1 MSSSGVDAVNSGPI
15 LLRTYND
22 NSANNSYVLGRY
34 DIPIPSNYVL
44 ITSTNGVIVPSDNI
58 TISNITINSIT
69 YLDGTVSIS
78 DNSILYP
85 VANPPPLSFIPVQP
99 GYWLGV
105 AMSASGQYQTAL
117 DNGGDI
123 YRSVDYGV
131 TWTSIGQ
138 TTLNIW
144 SGIAMSASGQYQTA
158 FDNTGNIY
166 RSIDY
171 GATWP
176 FNQNISG
183 LLSIAMSASGQF
195 QTAVSNT
202 IIYRSIDYG
211 ANFTPIPPIGQTGT
225 WLSVAMSASGQFQTA
240 LDNTEIYR
248 SIDYGVT
255 WALAFTNSNS
265 WESIAISA
273 SGEYQTAFDSTKIYR
288 SINYGVTWALAFT
301 NSNSWESIAISA
313 SGQYQTAVGLDIYYS
328 TDYGVAWIST
338 GLSDTYFSVAMSSS
352 GQYQTAVSL
361 TNIYTVKPTIAPVNT
376 NNIFLIPQ
384 GQPLNPILGQICY
397 NVGTNNFYGC
407 ISTGTWK
414 EFAMI

>member
-211 ANFTPIPPIGQTGT
+211 
-225 WLSVAMSASGQFQTA
+225 
-240 LDNTEIYR
+240 
-248 SIDYGVT
+248 
-255 WALAFTNSNS
+255 
-265 WESIAISA
+265 
-273 SGEYQTAFDSTKIYR
+273 
-288 SINYGVTWALAFT
+288 VTWALAFT

-384 GQPLNPILGQICY
+384 GQPLNPTLGQICY